1 MLIIPPGY
9 TAHPGAELRPPDGDE
24 RHPAVC
30 LGGWPHIV
38 ESANRMKLTIIRGLA
53 IFCGGEIARPGLRR
67 GGNAFGRSRA
77 GYKNGPP
84 AK

>member
-1 MLIIPPGY
+1 
-9 TAHPGAELRPPDGDE
+9 
-24 RHPAVC
+24 
-30 LGGWPHIV
+30 
-38 ESANRMKLTIIRGLA
+38 MKLTIIRGLA